1 MDRNIFGISENSLKT
16 FLLILFSFI
25 LISSRTTAQSVH
37 LDGDSMMISKLQD
50 QISKLELLEQLKTL
64 ASDTME
70 GRETGKKGNQLAAKY
85 LSQKLSE
92 AGFKPLDSDT
102 SFLQPF
108 EFLSD
113 DWILQEFRIGDLKLT
128 IDQDYVIVPW
138 HSFSAGTFYAKS
150 ILLVHDHAIK
160 KLDWK
165 DLKATLIIIY
175 GQKENVSG
183 RWLEDVAKKNLVLF
197 VNDDFHMTHDVVNGQ
212 PFYLNGNPLYKNYAY
227 IKSEKLNAWIL
238 NQKKKDFEQFLQG
251 HIESIKISRLVFFR
265 NRKEVKP
272 IKTANVVGYID
283 NKDSTQNSCKKYM
296 VLSGHFDHL
305 GKKGNSIYYGADD
318 NGSGCSAIVA
328 MAKYL
333 GELAKNNALNKRIIV
348 AFMTGEEMGLIG
360 SHYFT
365 ATDFFKKNKFECNV
379 NIDMIG
385 RFDKNHQESKN
396 PYIYVIGADRISKD
410 LDSVIS
416 KTNVRYNH
424 LDLDYRL
431 NALDDPERLYERS
444 DHFNFAKNGIPSV
457 FFFSGLHEDYHKTSD
472 TFDKLNYQLFHQRTK
487 FLFTVVSELAVRK
500 TPLR

>member
-1 MDRNIFGISENSLKT
+1 MGAKASLLLVISFFT
-16 FLLILFSFI
+16 
-25 LISSRTTAQSVH
+25 ISKWANAQSAY
-37 LDGDSMMISKLQD
+37 LDGDSVMISKLQD
-50 QISKLELLEQLKTL
+50 QISKIELLEHLKIL

-70 GRETGKKGNQLAAKY
+70 GRETGKRGNQLAANY

-238 NQKKKDFEQFLQG
+238 NQKKKVFEQFLQG
-251 HIESIKISRLVFFR
+251 HIGSIKISRLVFFR

-283 NKDSTQNSCKKYM
+283 NKDSTQNSSKKYM

-328 MAKYL
+328 LAKYL

-487 FLFTVVSELAVRK
+487 FLFTVVSELAIRK
-500 TPLR
+500 SPLR